1 MGKMSAVCETDP
13 IAEYSAECEH
23 GVDREAV
30 MRFAAELPP
39 LPHTAA
45 KLLQLLNDPNVET
58 EALAEAASGDAAIAF
73 AILKLSNSAM
83 FARQRQVATVR
94 EGIGFIGLTN
104 LRHVVLAQALTR
116 LNRQP
121 GPFDRLVRDNAV
133 ATGLLA
139 RAVARRLIRRDAD
152 ALFLTG
158 VLHRLG
164 QFAFAAHPQTRATC
178 LRVLARIRAHRE
190 DYVTAEK
197 AELGFSHPIIGA
209 LVANR
214 WNLPGDLSVVLLH
227 YHSPFEGLDTD
238 ADFKVGLIKFCDAA
252 AHTANIG
259 SPEGYPDQRDLLLKL
274 GKQLKL
280 FGDKPKAELDA
291 LLTDFRA
298 SFEREAQIWS

>member
-1 MGKMSAVCETDP
+1 MSEMSPNCATDP
-13 IAEYSAECEH
+13 IAEYEAECTL

-30 MRFAAELPP
+30 LRFAAELPP

-45 KLLQLLNDPNVET
+45 KLLQLLNDPDIET
-58 EALAEAASGDAAIAF
+58 AALAEAASEDAAIAF
-73 AILKLSNSAM
+73 AVLKLANSAV

-94 EGIGFIGLTN
+94 EGIGCIGLAN
-104 LRHVVLAQALTR
+104 LKHVVLAQALTR

-139 RAVARRLIRRDAD
+139 RAVAHRLMRRDAD
-152 ALFLTG
+152 AFFLSG

-164 QFAFAAHPQTRATC
+164 QFALAAHPQTRATC
-178 LRVLARIRAHRE
+178 VRVLARVQAYGE

-252 AHTANIG
+252 AHAANIG
-259 SPEGYPDQRDLLLKL
+259 SPEGYPDQRELLLKL
-274 GKQLKL
+274 GRQLQL
-280 FGDKPKAELDA
+280 FGKNPEPELNE
-291 LLTDFRA
+291 LLTDFQA
-298 SFEREAQIWS
+298 CFEREAQIWS

>member
-1 MGKMSAVCETDP
+1 MSLACVSDP
-13 IAEYSAECEH
+13 VAEYQADCTL

-30 MRFAAELPP
+30 MRFAADLPP

-45 KLLQLLNDPNVET
+45 KLLQLLNDPEVET

-73 AILKLSNSAM
+73 AVLKLANSAV

-104 LRHVVLAQALTR
+104 LKNVVLAQALTR

-139 RAVARRLIRRDAD
+139 RAVARRLMRRDED
-152 ALFLTG
+152 AMFLTG

-178 LRVLARIRAHRE
+178 ARVLARIKANGE

-197 AELGFSHPIIGA
+197 AEFGFSHPIIGA

-238 ADFKVGLIKFCDAA
+238 ADFKIGLIKFADAA
-252 AHTANIG
+252 AHAANLG
-259 SPEGYPDQRDLLLKL
+259 SPDGYPDQHELLLKL
-274 GKQLKL
+274 GRQLQL
-280 FGDKPKAELDA
+280 FGKKPKQELES
-291 LLTDFRA
+291 LLKDFRS
-298 SFEREAQIWS
+298 SFEREAQLWG